1 MARDRS
7 ITDELGIRLTA
18 AAAAELYGWVLMLAD
33 DLPAAEAEARR
44 GFDSLLEMGDR
55 SSASTLAAVLA
66 QILYA
71 RGRYDEVLELTAL
84 GRDESSPDDLHTQ
97 IQWRGP
103 RAKVLA
109 RRGEAVEAERLAREG
124 VELAEP
130 TDFLNV
136 RAHGAARPRRGAA
149 RGRPRA
155 SEAAAVGRGRDGA
168 VRAEGKRGRGAR
180 APARSGLAGA
190 GVRRPGGAEV
200 VHRRARRRR
209 PGGSTR
215 SRLRETTARFLNPR
229 RSVIANVP
237 VSALACAIVC
247 AAVWSS

>member
-1 MARDRS
+1 MHASKLRVTASALRALAGFAAQQGNFDEAAEFMARDRS

-71 RGRYDEVLELTAL
+71 RGRLNEVLELTAL

-109 RRGEAVEAERLAREG
+109 RRGEPAEAERLAREG

-136 RAHGAARPRRGAA
+136 RATALVDLAEVLLADGRPDEAADAVRAATALFEQKGNVVGAARS
-149 RGRPRA
+149 RA
-155 SEAAAVGRGRDGA
+155 LL
-168 VRAEGKRGRGAR
+168 
-180 APARSGLAGA
+180 P
-190 GVRRPGGAEV
+190 
-200 VHRRARRRR
+200 
-209 PGGSTR
+209 
-215 SRLRETTARFLNPR
+215 
-229 RSVIANVP
+229 
-237 VSALACAIVC
+237 
-247 AAVWSS
+247 